1 MVAIGKSTEKPA
13 PINVLGQART
23 RAASIPDL
31 LVDAQRIAATVAMG
45 WHGRRMRGAGENFWQ
60 FRLHNNGE
68 SALGIDWRR
77 SARDDNS
84 YVREKEWDAAH
95 TVWLWADASPSMQFQ
110 SNFGNSSKADRALLI
125 ALALAELLSRSGERI
140 AWPNISNPS
149 ASRDGATRLAVRLAA
164 SAQDDGFPEFQSA
177 KRFSDI
183 VIASDFSE
191 PEEDVLQRLAPLFK
205 RGLRGHLVE
214 VLDPVEEDFPYSGH
228 TVFAHPQTGERIT
241 ANRADSI
248 AVDYRRAF
256 LSRRDALIA
265 AANQYGWTYTISRTD
280 APATA
285 ALVKLQAAFAHN
297 PKLGNNS

>member
-1 MVAIGKSTEKPA
+1 MVAFGKSTEKPA
-13 PINVLGQART
+13 PINVLGQARS

-31 LVDAQRIAATVAMG
+31 LVDAQRIAATVSMG

-110 SNFGNSSKADRALLI
+110 STFGNSSKADRALLI

-140 AWPNISNPS
+140 AWPRLSNPT

-164 SAQDDGFPEFQSA
+164 TEQDNTFPEFELA

-183 VIASDFSE
+183 VIVSDFSE
-191 PEEDVLQRLAPLFK
+191 PEDEVLHQLAPLFK

-214 VLDPVEEDFPYSGH
+214 VIDPVEEDFPYTGH
-228 TVFAHPQTGERIT
+228 TVFTHPQTGERIT
-241 ANRADSI
+241 ANRADAI
-248 AVDYRRAF
+248 AADYRRAF

-265 AANQYGWTYTISRTD
+265 ATKQYGWTYTISRTD
-280 APATA
+280 SPATA
-285 ALVKLQAAFAHN
+285 ALVKLHAAFAQS
-297 PKLGNNS
+297 PRLSSAL